1 MSTLH
6 ERLLAEPGIWVAEAR
21 SDWIGAVEV
30 LSGAVRAVV
39 EMHAPEFFGGV
50 IACLA
55 CSPGMPPQVLIAAP
69 CPTITA
75 IAEALGIGE
84 TP

>member
-6 ERLLAEPGIWVAEAR
+6 EQIKERIDGIENSERIPAAPL
-21 SDWIGAVEV
+21 DA
-30 LSGAVRAVV
+30 LRAVV
-39 EMHAPEFFGGV
+39 ELHAPEFFGGV

-55 CSPGMPPQVLIAAP
+55 CSPGMPPQILIEAP

-84 TP
+84 TPK